1 MIKSGS
7 YDRILKWSDDR
18 GYRLLSCEILT
29 YASNGRYS
37 NTPGLARIRIKRL
50 VNDEEMSG
58 SLHWTAGFLEL
69 KEFSFSPDMRT
80 LAAQRAAATI
90 GVDTAEMALPLA
102 GEDQDL
108 RVLSE
113 VNRRLDAI
121 TSQPGWVTEYDLDGS
136 GHVDEEEWSI
146 LRGNV
151 LEQVKAELG
160 QPGVHAVMTPDQ
172 GTPAVSPAAKA
183 VAPQS
188 AAAAVGP
195 TPAPAPSPAAV
206 DALAALAAKRVD
218 ESDDDVVW

>member
-1 MIKSGS
+1 MEFLFFILLFGAFIAKDWMIKSGS

-151 LEQVKAELG
+151 
-160 QPGVHAVMTPDQ
+160 
-172 GTPAVSPAAKA
+172 
-183 VAPQS
+183 
-188 AAAAVGP
+188 
-195 TPAPAPSPAAV
+195 
-206 DALAALAAKRVD
+206 
-218 ESDDDVVW
+218 